1 MEMNCRFC
9 NNPVEE
15 IFLDLGMS
23 PLANSNL
30 KSSELNNVE
39 SFYPLCSYFC
49 SNCYLVQLDEF
60 EQPENIF
67 SNYDYYSSFSE
78 TWNNHIES
86 FVNSAISRFNLSQ
99 ENQIIEIASNDGYL
113 LKHFKKKNFPILG
126 IEPATNIAND
136 AESSGIPTLNKFF
149 GTQTAKELSSSGKK
163 ANILI
168 AFNVLPHV
176 PNLNDFVEGLK
187 ILLDSN
193 GLLIIQFSAYLMNLI
208 EQNEFDMIYHEHF
221 SYFSLHTLQKIFS
234 SFGLQIFD
242 VEKVSVHGGSL
253 RLFIKHENNSDFILT
268 TNVDK
273 LLAAEKQFGLTDSSI
288 YNKYSEQISIVKQNI
303 WKFFIS
309 AKQENKKIVCYGA
322 PAKGNTLLNFCG
334 VGKDFVEYTVDKNPH
349 KQNLFLPGTHIP
361 IYSPEKIRSTKP
373 DYVLILPWNLKDEI
387 VKQMSFIRDWNG
399 KFVVLIPEIEIID

>member
-1 MEMNCRFC
+1 MKCRFC
-9 NNPVEE
+9 NNSVEE

-30 KSSELNNVE
+30 KLSELNNVE

-49 SNCYLVQLDEF
+49 SKCYLVQLDEF
-60 EQPENIF
+60 ESPENIF
-67 SNYDYYSSFSE
+67 SNYDYYSSFSD
-78 TWNNHIES
+78 TWNKHIES
-86 FVNSAISRFNLSQ
+86 FVNSVISRFKISQ

-113 LKHFKKKNFPILG
+113 LKHFKKKNFPVLG

-136 AESSGIPTLNKFF
+136 AESNGITTLNKFF
-149 GTQTAKELSSSGKK
+149 GIQTARELSSSGKK

-187 ILLDSN
+187 ILLDSK
-193 GLLIIQFSAYLMNLI
+193 GLLVIQFSAYLMNLI
-208 EQNEFDMIYHEHF
+208 EKNEFDMIYHEHF
-221 SYFSLHTLQKIFS
+221 SYFSLHTLQKVFS
-234 SFGLQIFD
+234 SFGLCIFD
-242 VEKVSVHGGSL
+242 VEEVSVHGGSL
-253 RLFIKHENNSDFILT
+253 RLFIKHQDNSDFKLT
-268 TNVDK
+268 SNIEK
-273 LLAAEKQFGLTDSSI
+273 LLLREKQFGLTDTSI
-288 YNKYSEQISIVKQNI
+288 YNKFPDKISTVKQNI

-334 VGKDFVEYTVDKNPH
+334 IGKDFIEYTVDKNPH

-361 IYSPEKIRSTKP
+361 IYSPEKIRLTKP

-387 VKQMSFIRDWNG
+387 IEQMNFIREWNG
-399 KFVVLIPEIEIID
+399 KFVVLIPKVEIID